1 MEAQKIVRCIGKY
14 IPECFYFETGGIII
28 MSGSGKTTVLG
39 MPLRM
44 YIALLAIT
52 VFIACQGYLLNN
64 IMGAFACAMIVGT
77 AFGLIGDKIP
87 FWKDW
92 LGGGILFANLA
103 ASFIN
108 TFKLFPEST
117 IKTMTVFNGS
127 QGFLELYVVI
137 LIFGSVL
144 SVERRLLIRSFI
156 GYIPTI
162 LGAIAGSFILCAGAA
177 VLLGSSPVESVLSI
191 AIPIMGGGNGAGA
204 IPMSKIYGEVT
215 GNNPS
220 VWYASAFAVLM
231 LGNIMAVLFAAFLNR
246 LGERFPALTGNGKL
260 LDVPSLSKEAPAQ
273 KQNAEISMITYAAAF
288 TLALFVYMG
297 AHYYAG
303 KVSLINNYLH
313 LGFKIHKFAFMI
325 IFVMLLNISNCV
337 PDDLKAAAK
346 NIQGFFVKYL
356 SFPLLFCV
364 GLSTNLNDYIKV
376 LSIQVIVYV
385 FVVVLGACLG
395 AALVGKLFHFYP
407 IEAMITAGLCMAN
420 AGGSGDVQ
428 VLGTAKRMEL
438 MPYAAIS
445 SRIGGAILL
454 VIASFMFSKF
464 M

>member
-1 MEAQKIVRCIGKY
+1 M
-14 IPECFYFETGGIII
+14 
-28 MSGSGKTTVLG
+28 
-39 MPLRM
+39 
-44 YIALLAIT
+44 
-52 VFIACQGYLLNN
+52 
-64 IMGAFACAMIVGT
+64 
-77 AFGLIGDKIP
+77 
-87 FWKDW
+87 
-92 LGGGILFANLA
+92 
-103 ASFIN
+103 
-108 TFKLFPEST
+108 
-117 IKTMTVFNGS
+117 
-127 QGFLELYVVI
+127 
-137 LIFGSVL
+137 
-144 SVERRLLIRSFI
+144 
-156 GYIPTI
+156 
-162 LGAIAGSFILCAGAA
+162 
-177 VLLGSSPVESVLSI
+177 
-191 AIPIMGGGNGAGA
+191 PIMGGGNGAGA

-260 LDVPSLSKEAPAQ
+260 LDVPSLSKEGPAQ